1 MIRFSQEKVL
11 LLHQLLIGETGGS
24 AEIRDVRLLD
34 SALEGV
40 FQTFAGQELY
50 PTKEE
55 KGARLGYTL
64 ISNHAFVDG
73 NKRIGMYVML
83 TFLEAN
89 GIGIEADNEE
99 VASVGLAVASGTM
112 KYETLLD
119 WVRKH
124 IV

>member
-55 KGARLGYTL
+55 KGA
-64 ISNHAFVDG
+64 
-73 NKRIGMYVML
+73 
-83 TFLEAN
+83 
-89 GIGIEADNEE
+89 
-99 VASVGLAVASGTM
+99 ASATHSSPIMPLWMETSASACM
-112 KYETLLD
+112 
-119 WVRKH
+119 
-124 IV
+124 

>member
-1 MIRFSQEKVL
+1 MIRLSQEKVL

-89 GIGIEADNEE
+89 GVTLEATDEDVTE
-99 VASVGLAVASGTM
+99 AGLGVASGAWT
-112 KYETLLD
+112 YEDMLL
-119 WVRKH
+119 WVRGH
-124 IV
+124 LI